1 MAVPALLYLFH
12 FSPLAA
18 TTASLAVVAATAA
31 AGVVP
36 RIKVDQVR
44 LRQAVIFWALGIAG
58 TFVGSQAAQLLP
70 ELILVTGFA
79 LVMVGAAVAMWR
91 KSSRAEAEEVPHRAP
106 WLLPLVAIGVG
117 LLTGLFGVGGG
128 FLIVPALVLVFGLP
142 FKVATGTSLAVVAM
156 NSVTA
161 LAFKSD
167 TWSSVDWR
175 VPLLMIA
182 GGLVGSLLAAQLN
195 IGLSRRLLERAFA
208 GLLVLLAAW
217 MMLQPIL
224 LPL

>member
-1 MAVPALLYLFH
+1 
-12 FSPLAA
+12 
-18 TTASLAVVAATAA
+18 
-31 AGVVP
+31 
-36 RIKVDQVR
+36 
-44 LRQAVIFWALGIAG
+44 
-58 TFVGSQAAQLLP
+58 
-70 ELILVTGFA
+70 
-79 LVMVGAAVAMWR
+79 
-91 KSSRAEAEEVPHRAP
+91 
-106 WLLPLVAIGVG
+106 
-117 LLTGLFGVGGG
+117 
-128 FLIVPALVLVFGLP
+128 VPALVLVFGLP

-195 IGLSRRLLERAFA
+195 IGLSIRLLERAFA